1 MKRFLLFV
9 LMYVCVSIGAWAQD
23 DPGYSISCSDGVATV
38 TINESG
44 SFGSVYKDN
53 AWMLSNNVSGWSS
66 STTLKVIGSPNTDDY
81 DAMATYAF
89 QSFTRVDLTGVTTNE
104 SPKVNN
110 NAPIEQIILPAGMS
124 VSSVQGLNNYD
135 YAIVNSTPL
144 EVIVKNSSSSWA
156 EDPYVKA
163 ATDIIATDANGNELD
178 TTTEPISTLITNGKT
193 VNGENNKE
201 LKDLTINTSVTPDV
215 QAQINSHLENYRI
228 DKLTINGEMEDLFAL
243 NGVKVRSLDLS
254 GVTNTD
260 LSGLKLP
267 VIKDE
272 TAAILLPGK
281 VTYSSGAITIG
292 DGDGKVSL
300 DNLVAEMTA
309 LNDAEKPITSVQFP
323 EGSSFSGGTLT
334 TVSSDYKNVIAAA
347 QKGKLNVNRVEFSNG
362 AYWQDGVL
370 TFPNADS
377 EADMKNIVEALESA
391 DFTVN
396 SVALSSGTTWSG
408 GTVTLNG
415 SDELL
420 AMKAKFE
427 AAGLYVDGVVFSNG
441 TRFENGKLTTV
452 AADEEGPDGTLKL
465 RAKEIRTVFDDDAII
480 KSLLMSDLTEW
491 DNGAVIAAN
500 GANHNALLEN
510 AGFRVSSNDTYDFCG
525 RYVTEKGGVVTLTVP
540 VGQTYEDIKNY
551 LTDEE
556 KTKLRNASS
565 LKLVGKFAQDFTR
578 SGLKDL
584 MKGDL
589 ETLDLSEAIIPTDMT
604 LINMSFREK
613 LKNLTLPTGG
623 YFTTIPSGF
632 CNGCKALTSITI
644 PSQVTTIGSNAFVD
658 CLAMKTLDWGDDSHL
673 EVIEP
678 NAFERAGIEGRLAFP
693 NSLKRI
699 ESSAFKSCKEITS
712 LVINEGSNMEYIG
725 KDAFLMDVGANI
737 KLKDIY
743 IYADKEI
750 ECDGYAWDFYM
761 TDGQT
766 VMATVATRLHYPPNR
781 YYWYVGDWKSHV
793 NGGRIEGHDDLLAL
807 RNAVDDGVAS
817 NGVKVTPKGQIG
829 WQKFVSSGIPVT
841 AEFDWR
847 TYSDIVPLLVPA
859 DNDDPKKKIAD
870 VYIVCNYIEDPNGTN
885 HQAVLK
891 QMKPGDV
898 IPAGTGL
905 VIHHYVTDQQYG
917 GLLMFPHVNPKD
929 LKPEDTKAYRFVS
942 EGDKRGVA
950 GKSLWDMEKYEFAK
964 AMNYVGIETRKY
976 KPTGETLPSEYA
988 DGYPNYLEAIHC
1000 MGVDRAI
1007 YNAENGN
1014 YTDYNTL
1021 LMGRYSGQ
1029 KVTYRNFFFGHGQK
1043 LDASMNAGK
1052 IETGADWKAVAD
1064 NANRTWGF
1072 FRCISKMYAINSKA
1086 FLHFPATI
1094 YTKAHGG
1101 SMNATEGDGAT
1112 VQAKDMGMFLIGY
1125 GTDEV
1130 VDYGIATGINDMNSK
1145 TTVSDDS
1152 YYTLQG
1158 LKVNTPTKRGIY
1170 IFNGKKVVI
1179 R

>member
-9 LMYVCVSIGAWAQD
+9 VMCVCVSIGAWAQD
-23 DPGYSISCSDGVATV
+23 DPYSISCSGGVATV
-38 TINESG
+38 SINESG
-44 SFGSVYKDN
+44 SFANEFGNNNEWK
-53 AWMLSNNVSGWSS
+53 LSNVNGWNS
-66 STTLKVIGSPNTDDY
+66 STTLMLSGSPNSADY
-81 DAMATYAF
+81 AVFASYSQQAN
-89 QSFTRVDLTGVTTNE
+89 FTRVDLSQVTSTD
-104 SPKVNN
+104 
-110 NAPIEQIILPAGMS
+110 APSVKPNDATKQIILPAGMS

-144 EVIVKNSSSSWA
+144 EVIVKNSSSNWA
-156 EDPYVKA
+156 VDPYVTA
-163 ATDIIATDANGNELD
+163 ATDIIATDADGNELD
-178 TTTEPISTLITNGKT
+178 TTTDPISTLIANGKT
-193 VNGENNKE
+193 VNGENNKPLE
-201 LKDLTINTSVTPDV
+201 NLTINTSETPDV

-228 DKLTINGEMEDLFAL
+228 DKLTINGEMNDLLAL

-254 GVTNTD
+254 GVTNAD

-323 EGSSFSGGTLT
+323 EGSSFSSGTLT

-347 QKGKLNVNRVEFSNG
+347 QKGKLNVNRVEFPNG

-370 TFPNADS
+370 TFPDADS

-391 DFTVN
+391 DFPVN

-415 SDELL
+415 SDELP

-452 AADEEGPDGTLKL
+452 AADEAGPDGPLKSK
-465 RAKEIRTVFDDDAII
+465 ADEIRNVFGENSIT
-480 KSLLMSDLTEW
+480 SLLMSDHTEW
-491 DNGAVIAAN
+491 NKGTVTAAD
-500 GANHNALLEN
+500 GVDHTALLNN
-510 AGFRVSSNDTYDFCG
+510 AGFTVSSNVTYDFCG
-525 RYVTEKGGVVTLTVP
+525 SYVTEKGGVVTLTVP

-551 LTDEE
+551 LTDDE
-556 KTKLRNASS
+556 KNKLRNASS
-565 LKLVGKFAQDFTR
+565 LKLVGKFAQDFTG

-699 ESSAFKSCKEITS
+699 ESAAFKSCKEITS

-725 KDAFLMDVGANI
+725 KDAFLMDVGADI

-781 YYWYVGDWKSHV
+781 YYWYVGDWKSQV

-807 RNAVDDGVAS
+807 RNAVDYGVAS

-942 EGDKRGVA
+942 EGDKRGEA
-950 GKSLWDMEKYEFAK
+950 GRSLWDMEKYEFAK
-964 AMNYVGIETRKY
+964 AMNYVGIETRNY
-976 KPTGETLPSEYA
+976 IPTGETLPSEYA

-1000 MGVDRAI
+1000 MGVKRAI
-1007 YNAENGN
+1007 FNAENGN
-1014 YTDYNTL
+1014 YTNYNTL
-1021 LMGRYSGQ
+1021 LMEKYAGQ
-1029 KVTYRNFFFGHGQK
+1029 KVTYRNFFFGNGTK
-1043 LDASMNAGK
+1043 LNASMNAGK
-1052 IETGADWKAVAD
+1052 IGTGDSWDADTD
-1064 NANRTWGF
+1064 GNRGWGF

-1086 FLHFPATI
+1086 FLHFPATL
-1094 YTKAHGG
+1094 YTKPHGG
-1101 SMNATEGDGAT
+1101 SMNATQGDGVT
-1112 VQAKDMGMFLIGY
+1112 VTAKDMGMFLIGY
-1125 GTDEV
+1125 NFEDV
-1130 VDYGIATGINDMNSK
+1130 VDYGIATEINDMNSK
-1145 TTVSDDS
+1145 VANYDDS

-1158 LKVNTPTKRGIY
+1158 LKVNTPTKSGIY
-1170 IFNGKKVVI
+1170 IHNGKKVVI
-1179 R
+1179 K